1 MELRRRTL
9 LKTAALVAAAS
20 ALPGCRPQVH
30 KLVPYLLPDD
40 EIVPG
45 IDVWYASTCREC
57 AAGCGVLVRTME
69 GRVKKLEGNPQHPVN
84 EGKLCARGQAAVQ
97 GLYHPDRLQGPL
109 RRNRETGH
117 LQPVSWEE
125 AVQELSKRLRDAQGR
140 VVMISRPVSGSTS
153 LLLHAFME
161 IVGGRLY
168 WYDPEAD
175 IPLRVAVQR
184 LFGVSGLPHYDLAG
198 ADYLL
203 SFGAP
208 FLDNWLSPVSFGV
221 AFGRMRQARATIR
234 GRFVHVEPR
243 FSLTAASADRWIP
256 VRPGTEGLL
265 ALAIGHIILADD
277 PTRVPAARRRQYE
290 RLFGPISPATIAA
303 QTDVEE
309 TLIFNLAKELAAAR
323 HPLVL
328 GGGSVS
334 YHTNS
339 TRSLM
344 AINSLNGM
352 LGNINQSGGV
362 RFFERTSL
370 PAGSRAST
378 AWLTERTVNDL
389 LAEFQS
395 GKASALL
402 LQDCNPVFGMPAT
415 VPVARLLSE
424 APFVAGLG
432 RFLDESSS
440 LADVIIADHHW
451 LEAWGDDVP
460 GIGLPVHTISL
471 QQPTVQP
478 LYETRQAGDVMLEV
492 ARRLKPDG
500 VPWKSMSD
508 LLRSHWTREPD
519 ADSPAASD
527 IWMRDLQQGGMWRD
541 PAKPLAVN
549 DRPPHV
555 APEPPS
561 FVGDE
566 QRFPFVLYPYPS
578 TTMGYGGAHLPW
590 LQELPDTLTTAM
602 WGSWVEINP
611 AMAAQLG
618 IKQGDVVRL
627 ESLAGS
633 IEAPVLFHPG
643 LRPDLLAIP
652 IGQGHSAG
660 TRYERGRGVNPLQL
674 SVPAFDRDSGA
685 FAIGAT
691 RVRLERTR
699 RNGGIV
705 LLQQPAV
712 GASDLIQI
720 DARLG

>member
-1 MELRRRTL
+1 MELRRRTF
-9 LKTAALVAAAS
+9 LKTAALMAAGS
-20 ALPGCRPQVH
+20 ALPGCKPQVH
-30 KLVPYLLPDD
+30 KLVPYFLPDD

-45 IDVWYASTCREC
+45 VDVWYASTCQEC

-109 RRNRETGH
+109 MRNRETGH
-117 LQPVSWEE
+117 FQPVSSDE
-125 AVQELSKRLRDAQGR
+125 AVQEFTKRLRDAQGR
-140 VVMISRPVSGSTS
+140 VVMISRPVSGSAS
-153 LLLHAFME
+153 LLLHEFME

-168 WYDPEAD
+168 WFDPEAD
-175 IPLRVAVQR
+175 IPLRTALQR
-184 LFGVSGLPHYDLAG
+184 LFDVPGLPQYDLAG

-208 FLDNWLSPVSFGV
+208 FLDHWLSPVSYGV

-265 ALAIGHIILADD
+265 ALAIGHIIFADD
-277 PTRVPAARRRQYE
+277 PGRVPAARKRQYE
-290 RLFGPISPATIAA
+290 RLFGPVSLPTIAM

-309 TLIFNLAKELAAAR
+309 DLIIKLAKELAAAR

-334 YHTNS
+334 CHTNS

-352 LGNINQSGGV
+352 LGNIGQPGGV

-370 PAGSRAST
+370 PADSHSST
-378 AWLTERTVNDL
+378 AWLTDRTVEDL
-389 LAEFQS
+389 LVEFQS
-395 GKASALL
+395 RKSSALL
-402 LQDCNPVFGMPAT
+402 LHDCNPVFGMPPA
-415 VPVARLLSE
+415 VPVARLISG
-424 APFVAGLG
+424 AGFVASFG

-440 LADVIIADHHW
+440 LAHLIIADHHW

-460 GIGLPVHTISL
+460 DIGLPVHAVSL

-478 LYETRQAGDVMLEV
+478 LYDTREAGDVMLEV
-492 ARRLKPDG
+492 ARTFQPDR
-500 VPWKSMSD
+500 VPWKTVSD
-508 LLRSHWTREPD
+508 LLRSQWTRETDGDPL
-519 ADSPAASD
+519 AASD
-527 IWMRDLQQGGMWRD
+527 IWMRDLQEGGMWRD
-541 PAKPLAVN
+541 AAKPLAVK
-549 DRPPHV
+549 DRPLQI

-561 FVGDE
+561 FMGDE
-566 QRFPFVLYPYPS
+566 QQFPFVLYPYPS

-602 WGSWVEINP
+602 WGTWVEINP
-611 AMAAQLG
+611 ATAAQLG
-618 IKQGDVVRL
+618 IEQGDVVRL
-627 ESLAGS
+627 ESLESS
-633 IEAPVLFHPG
+633 IESPVLFHPG
-643 LRPDLLAIP
+643 LRPDLLAMP

-674 SVPAFDRDSGA
+674 VVPAFDRDSGA
-685 FAIGAT
+685 VAIGAT
-691 RVRLERTR
+691 RVRLERTGR
-699 RNGGIV
+699 KGNVV
-705 LLQQPAV
+705 LLQQPAA
-712 GASDLIQI
+712 GAQDLIQI